1 VDAFA
6 FAEASTLGEALVL
19 LAEPGAQAIAGGTEL
34 VNWLKEGIETPD
46 RLVDLN
52 RVPGL
57 DGIDLGADG
66 LRLGALARMSDVA
79 EREEVVR
86 GYPAIVEALL
96 SSASPQLR
104 NMATIGGNLL
114 QRTRCPYFRAEVDL
128 ACNKRRPGT
137 GCAALESGE
146 DRGLAIFGG
155 SEHCLATH
163 PSDLAV
169 ALAALEARVE
179 TTGAGGSRTIPL
191 DEFYRLP
198 GERPERDTTL
208 EPGELIVTVAVPAS
222 RLARGSCYLKVRERA
237 SYEFAL
243 VSAAVG
249 VAIDGS
255 TIREATIALG
265 GVAPKPW
272 RLATAAEALQG
283 VDLSD
288 EAGLRAALEP
298 DFAGARPGRRNG
310 FKVELAK
317 RAVVRAL
324 RTAGGVG

>member
-1 VDAFA
+1 VETFA
-6 FAEASTLGEALVL
+6 FADASTLSEALAL
-19 LAEPGAQAIAGGTEL
+19 LAEPGTHAIAGGTEL

-52 RVPGL
+52 RLPGL
-57 DGIDLGADG
+57 DGIDVDADE

-79 EREEVVR
+79 EHEEVVR
-86 GYPAIVEALL
+86 EYPAIAQALL

-137 GCAALESGE
+137 GCSALESGE

-155 SEHCLATH
+155 SEHCIATH

-169 ALAALEARVE
+169 ALAALDARVE
-179 TTGAGGSRTIPL
+179 TTSAGGSRTIPL
-191 DEFYRLP
+191 DELYLLP
-198 GERPERDTTL
+198 RERPERDTTL

-222 RLARGSCYLKVRERA
+222 KLARRSHYLKVRERA

-243 VSAAVG
+243 VSVAVG
-249 VAIDGS
+249 VVVDGT
-255 TIREATIALG
+255 TIREATVALG

-272 RLATAAEALQG
+272 RLTTAALQR
-283 VDLSD
+283 VDLRD
-288 EAGLRAALEP
+288 EAGLRASLEP
-298 DFAGARPGRRNG
+298 DFAAASAGRRNG

-324 RTAGGVG
+324 QTAGGLA